1 MEALMSGISGD
12 CTAGDS
18 AAYERTAAEWAAL
31 SSEHERLV
39 LSPDNPAVPACSGST
54 RWAELASQRER
65 LLEHDAPL
73 SRLASS
79 SRPTTA
85 PRLVVR
91 VA

>member
-1 MEALMSGISGD
+1 MSGISAD

-18 AAYERTAAEWAAL
+18 AAYERAAAEWAAL

-39 LSPDNPAVPACSGST
+39 LRPENPAVPACSGPT

-73 SRLASS
+73 SRLASCS
-79 SRPTTA
+79 QPATA

>member
-1 MEALMSGISGD
+1 MSGISGD
-12 CTAGDS
+12 RTAGDS
-18 AAYERTAAEWAAL
+18 AAYERTTAEWAAL

-39 LSPDNPAVPACSGST
+39 LLPENPAVPACSGPT

-79 SRPTTA
+79 SQLTSG

>member
-1 MEALMSGISGD
+1 MEAPMSGISGD
-12 CTAGDS
+12 CSAGDS

-39 LSPDNPAVPACSGST
+39 LLPENPVVPASSGPM

-79 SRPTTA
+79 SQQTSG